1 MRLELVTLSGTKMDE
16 DVYEVVV
23 PTASGVIG
31 VLPGHE
37 PLVTLAVPGVV
48 EVRRERGAADMELFA
63 VNSGIVEVSA
73 NSVLILVDE
82 AESAI
87 EIVAAEAEAAL
98 ERAKKHLAAAK
109 DPVSINEAQA
119 LIDRHA
125 VRLKVANLRRRHHR

>member
-16 DVYEVVV
+16 EVYEVIV

-37 PLVTLAVPGVV
+37 PLVTLAVNGIVK
-48 EVRRERGAADMELFA
+48 VRRQRGAADMEVFA
-63 VNSGIVEVSA
+63 VNGGIVEVDN
-73 NSVLILVDE
+73 NSILILVDE

-87 EIVAAEAEAAL
+87 EIVASEAEAAL
-98 ERAKKHLAAAK
+98 ERAKKHLSIAK
-109 DPVSINEAQA
+109 DPISINEAQA

-125 VRLKVANLRRRHHR
+125 VRLKVANLRRRHHL